1 MQLSRYH
8 HRFPLIPPQQAE
20 ELNRKSM
27 MLRTPRDGSSG
38 RRRRRGGQE
47 LHCDYL
53 HHRQKTTNRRRIDPL
68 ITFSTILEG
77 ILNEMRD
84 MPDVQ
89 PFLFPVNAKVSQA
102 AAVGGRRGGRGG
114 GRWGR
119 VEGET
124 V

>member
-1 MQLSRYH
+1 MSCH
-8 HRFPLIPPQQAE
+8 DFFIPHLYFIPIIPHNFLPSLQQAE
-20 ELNRKSM
+20 ELNRKSQL
-27 MLRTPRDGSSG
+27 LRTPRDGLLG
-38 RRRRRGGQE
+38 RRRRRGTQD

-89 PFLFPVNAKVSQA
+89 PFLFPVNAKVRRLQA
-102 AAVGGRRGGRGG
+102 AGRH
-114 GRWGR
+114 
-119 VEGET
+119 
-124 V
+124 

>member
-1 MQLSRYH
+1 M
-8 HRFPLIPPQQAE
+8 
-20 ELNRKSM
+20 
-27 MLRTPRDGSSG
+27 RTPRDGLSG
-38 RRRRRGGQE
+38 RRRRRGGD

-89 PFLFPVNAKVSQA
+89 PFLFPVNAKV
-102 AAVGGRRGGRGG
+102 GTGRG
-114 GRWGR
+114 WG
-119 VEGET
+119 EGKRCCSRGAGCL
-124 V
+124 VQQGAG